1 MCVFKKYYLNILHYG
16 HFMCIQY
23 VPFMYYLKNII
34 YIPFNR
40 CLLYVF
46 NNKFQIAPVV
56 VISGKT
62 CSVSVNNLD
71 TGCAT
76 YEYITLPSLSSTI
89 V

>member
-1 MCVFKKYYLNILHYG
+1 MGLLCV
-16 HFMCIQY
+16 
-23 VPFMYYLKNII
+23 YLKNII
-34 YIPFNR
+34 YISFNG
-40 CLLYVF
+40 CLLCVF

-71 TGCAT
+71 TGWAT

>member
-1 MCVFKKYYLNILHYG
+1 MG
-16 HFMCIQY
+16 
-23 VPFMYYLKNII
+23 
-34 YIPFNR
+34 
-40 CLLYVF
+40 LLCVF

-62 CSVSVNNLD
+62 CSVSDNNLD
-71 TGCAT
+71 TGWAT

>member
-1 MCVFKKYYLNILHYG
+1 MPFIYSSLGVFY
-16 HFMCIQY
+16 MCIQKILFIYHSIGAFY
-23 VPFMYYLKNII
+23 V
-34 YIPFNR
+34 
-40 CLLYVF
+40 CF

-71 TGCAT
+71 TGWAT